1 MKPAIV
7 VMMLFVFAIAG
18 AQEKFEEQKLTL
30 DKKASEQW
38 TTAKIYTYS
47 DSAGNRFTVIGDLK
61 LMPMPLRQGNR
72 IVQAADLF
80 IFEGGNPLSNSSVM
94 LLQNISARHLELLLS
109 FKNALQGAATGQAV
123 ELTPEEAENVILTV
137 SKWLSDK
144 KLKK

>member
-1 MKPAIV
+1 
-7 VMMLFVFAIAG
+7 
-18 AQEKFEEQKLTL
+18 
-30 DKKASEQW
+30 
-38 TTAKIYTYS
+38 
-47 DSAGNRFTVIGDLK
+47 
-61 LMPMPLRQGNR
+61 
-72 IVQAADLF
+72 
-80 IFEGGNPLSNSSVM
+80 M